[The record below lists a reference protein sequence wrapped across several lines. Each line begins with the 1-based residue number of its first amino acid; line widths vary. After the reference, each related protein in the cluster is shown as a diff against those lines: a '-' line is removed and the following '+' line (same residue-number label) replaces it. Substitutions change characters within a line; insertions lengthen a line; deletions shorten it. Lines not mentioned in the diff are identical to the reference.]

1 MSRPCTGCEVSSL
14 LCDCHHPLKDRVC
27 FPILGVDR
35 VKFDQALLPSSM
47 GPTPKEVPTE
57 ESQAHVVTVD
67 LCATR
72 AGVCVSAQEQ
82 PRVIPLWPLYSSQT
96 ECYAVMCPGLQLG
109 HCGCRNQGGGV
120 AAWHWGCLC
129 DRVLPRTCLPQISSK
144 LGGDVGRTGALLLGK
159 ELLLTS
165 LQRLSIRY
173 HDSLTLPTTH
183 CAKQSPL
190 LLDLP
195 ALL

>member
-1 MSRPCTGCEVSSL
+1 MFFRLSGSPEE
-14 LCDCHHPLKDRVC
+14 
-27 FPILGVDR
+27 
-35 VKFDQALLPSSM
+35 FDQALLPSSM

-109 HCGCRNQGGGV
+109 HCGCRNQGGCAGDLD
-120 AAWHWGCLC
+120 CLC
-129 DRVLPRTCLPQISSK
+129 GRALPGLCPSHPPTLSLDPLPC
-144 LGGDVGRTGALLLGK
+144 
-159 ELLLTS
+159 
-165 LQRLSIRY
+165 
-173 HDSLTLPTTH
+173 P
-183 CAKQSPL
+183 
-190 LLDLP
+190 
-195 ALL
+195 